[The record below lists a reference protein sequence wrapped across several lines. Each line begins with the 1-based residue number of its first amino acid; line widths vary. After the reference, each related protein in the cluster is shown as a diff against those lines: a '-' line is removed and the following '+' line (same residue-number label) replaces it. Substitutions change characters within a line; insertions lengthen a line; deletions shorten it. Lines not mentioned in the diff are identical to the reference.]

1 MSYSACVLLCPSMHL
16 QQSYFVSSFLFFF
29 RLMRSTAFIMIGQQN
44 LDKNEH
50 LLQRYTKQHSVNNLG
65 TRWTL
70 VFFFIDY
77 IYSYIY
83 LYYILKECSRHVS
96 IGCLKSALRF
106 FYNTYSGLGKPL
118 FSILPFCVLFDK
130 FKAYTSGIQVP
141 E

>member
-1 MSYSACVLLCPSMHL
+1 MQGFPLMSYSACVLLCPSMHL

-70 VFFFIDY
+70 VIFFIDY

-83 LYYILKECSRHVS
+83 IYI
-96 IGCLKSALRF
+96 IF
-106 FYNTYSGLGKPL
+106 
-118 FSILPFCVLFDK
+118 
-130 FKAYTSGIQVP
+130 
-141 E
+141 